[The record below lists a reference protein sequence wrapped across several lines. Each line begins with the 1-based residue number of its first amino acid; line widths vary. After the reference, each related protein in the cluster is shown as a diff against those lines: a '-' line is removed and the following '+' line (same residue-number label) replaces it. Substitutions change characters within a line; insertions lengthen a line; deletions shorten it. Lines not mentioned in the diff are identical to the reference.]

1 MAQDISHLTVT
12 GNCQPSDPES
22 RFTADG
28 KQITSFRFVSSTSKK
43 DKAGEWQD
51 ESTWYR
57 VTCFSYL
64 AERVQEQVSKGTRL
78 LVIGKFQNREW
89 EDNNGNKRAGLE
101 ILADR
106 VEVLQP
112 FQKRQSQSSGSAPSN
127 AVDDLD
133 DDQIPF

>member
-1 MAQDISHLTVT
+1 MAQDISQLTVT
-12 GNCQPSDPES
+12 GRCQPSDPES

-28 KQITSFRFVSSTSKK
+28 QKQITSFRFVSAISKK
-43 DKAGEWQD
+43 DKNGEWQD

-57 VTCFSYL
+57 VTCFGYL
-64 AERVQEQVSKGTRL
+64 AEKVQEQVTKGTRL

-89 EDNNGNKRAGLE
+89 EDNTGAKRAGLE

-112 FQKRQSQSSGSAPSN
+112 LQKRQSQSSGSAPSS
-127 AVDDLD
+127 AVDDLED
-133 DDQIPF
+133 LPF